1 MAPVAQDPTVQARAK
16 WIAAKISDRTLRDAF
31 IRAVTDKTLVYSDA
45 ERKQIEEGLKM
56 EAEVT
61 NSSAL
66 KPIKVSTPLLDK
78 AVAMTSKDGQHNI
91 VQSSA
96 IVRAPLMDVVAYM
109 YCVEQEVGKILNDEV
124 GALTKVLETKNEH
137 CVVMQWRP
145 ASFPRPLSNRDG
157 VFCCIYQELGI
168 GEGIISITS
177 TAHAAAANT
186 DNTVRTTGTRLLR
199 FSQVTPTVTRFTATA
214 TFDLCGSIPR
224 FISDTLTTPAA
235 ARTPLGTL
243 GYFLKIKETAELDSG
258 VYGGQDARAL
268 GQLLVHEMEPVR
280 TKKRP
285 EHLEA
290 KLHVFFYR
298 TTVLREL
305 ADVHPWFPEMT
316 FQILRNQASAPR
328 TTKAKLADFTERDAV
343 IIGQA
348 VAMLMLS
355 SSTPDAVWIIT
366 FPALIELESE
376 RPFFRPFVHAVVELL
391 LSITVN
397 SVKMHMY
404 NKEARVEWMAAKIKD
419 RAIRAT
425 FIRAVTDN
433 AQEYSEAERK
443 QIEEGLKM
451 EAEVNRSR
459 RTGTSGL
466 LSSSS
471 LKAKATLKPI
481 KVSTPLLDKA
491 VAMTSKG
498 GQHNIVQSSATIRA
512 PLMDVLAFSF
522 CIKET
527 AKLDADGQDARAL
540 GQVLMHEIE
549 PVRTKKRPE
558 HLEAKLHTFFYRTTV
573 LRELA
578 DVHLWFPEMLFQILR
593 NIPSRPR
600 TTKAK
605 LVDFTERDAVIV
617 GRAMKVLMI
626 SNATPNAAVDE
637 WILTFPALQELETAH
652 PFFRPFMNEI
662 AKHILSVADFG
673 LKMRLFSG
681 AGLSVFDIVSDVY
694 MIVVFLGSEETRGV
708 AHVNIAC
715 VALSLFWQLVL
726 VGFVNKKRSWRRIAC
741 EVLYVV
747 SYLKPG
753 IDAARVAAGNENDD
767 GLAACYPL
775 AELTGSKMIEMVF
788 ESIPAAIIQTRA
800 FIISEERSTLALVS
814 IIISCCTTGF
824 AAATMWYDYDTSPEK
839 RRMDPKIAGA
849 TPDTSRSPF
858 FILLV
863 MSGAF
868 QVMAKSFSS
877 ALFFIASPIY
887 FLAYMA
893 GDHVLYQLYL
903 VVRGDLRSFRPGF
916 SVSLSVVFN
925 TVEKAIADFTSCWLM
940 RNPLSMHS
948 AYFLFNQLT
957 THASAFVSVR
967 VYVSAGGDHLDERV
981 LWIGAGLL
989 FAAWAL
995 TYIILACMVKPEYR
1009 HRFYSTETC
1018 VQYVRAGFTSSQSDE
1033 GKMTIFYRH
1042 EVKWRD
1048 YKDEVR
1054 DFTHANWARWKE
1066 EQPAWF
1072 DAEVIALVPD
1082 EYIPIAALA
1091 SLNAAA
1097 HGGQRRRSSLGL
1109 AGSVRQSVR
1118 ESVRRDDRE

>member
-348 VAMLMLS
+348 
-355 SSTPDAVWIIT
+355 WIIT

-451 EAEVNRSR
+451 EAE
-459 RTGTSGL
+459 
-466 LSSSS
+466 
-471 LKAKATLKPI
+471 
-481 KVSTPLLDKA
+481 
-491 VAMTSKG
+491 
-498 GQHNIVQSSATIRA
+498 
-512 PLMDVLAFSF
+512 
-522 CIKET
+522 IKET

-824 AAATMWYDYDTSPEK
+824 AAATMWY
-839 RRMDPKIAGA
+839 
-849 TPDTSRSPF
+849 
-858 FILLV
+858 
-863 MSGAF
+863 
-868 QVMAKSFSS
+868 
-877 ALFFIASPIY
+877 
-887 FLAYMA
+887 
-893 GDHVLYQLYL
+893 
-903 VVRGDLRSFRPGF
+903 
-916 SVSLSVVFN
+916 
-925 TVEKAIADFTSCWLM
+925 
-940 RNPLSMHS
+940 
-948 AYFLFNQLT
+948 
-957 THASAFVSVR
+957 
-967 VYVSAGGDHLDERV
+967 
-981 LWIGAGLL
+981 
-989 FAAWAL
+989 
-995 TYIILACMVKPEYR
+995 IILACMVKPEYR